1 MMQVTKVWWDGEK
14 LMAEPIDPTTIYQ
27 EPAQPDSTCNN
38 ALRAQGKAYPRTCA
52 KCKFG
57 PCVELARQQKLA
69 VLKWQQAP
77 LQTAWGDEMVVAS
90 VAIDND
96 HTLSLYCERDQ
107 APKVEAM
114 FAQRPW
120 VGLTDYERT
129 LIRKEV
135 GYNQFMTAGEYAELV
150 QKATESIL
158 KAKNQ

>member
-1 MMQVTKVWWDGEK
+1 MMEVTKVWWDGNK
-14 LMAEPIDPTTIYQ
+14 IMAEPVDPAAIYKDKEQ
-27 EPAQPDSTCNN
+27 GSTCNN
-38 ALRAQGKAYPRTCA
+38 ALRLQGKAYPRTCA
-52 KCKFG
+52 KCGFG
-57 PCVELARQQKLA
+57 SCVELAQQQKPMTLR
-69 VLKWQQAP
+69 WQQAP

-114 FAQRPW
+114 FAQRSW

-150 QKATESIL
+150 QKATESML
-158 KAKNQ
+158 KVKNQ